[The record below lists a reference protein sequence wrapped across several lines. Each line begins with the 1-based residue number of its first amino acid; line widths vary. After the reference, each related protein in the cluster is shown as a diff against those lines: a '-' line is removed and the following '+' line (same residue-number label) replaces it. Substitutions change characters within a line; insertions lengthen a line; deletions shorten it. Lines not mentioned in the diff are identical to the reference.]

1 MKILVTGS
9 RYRPVID
16 VKNVLDR
23 YIGAVSEII
32 VGDSTGADEGA
43 RAWASEHH
51 VDCFVFDTDEDRDHF
66 LDFSRKALDEK
77 PSLCLAFPIK
87 GSKGTLTCIDKARSL
102 GIPVT
107 IIPEFD
113 NEPAYRDNNDKYVY
127 AVETDGSLMKAS
139 MKRVIARYENALK
152 RLETL

>member
-23 YIGAVSEII
+23 YLADATEII

-43 RAWASEHH
+43 RAWAKEHN
-51 VDCFVFDTDEDRDHF
+51 VPCVVFETDEDRDHA
-66 LDFSRKALDEK
+66 LDFSEKALNEK
-77 PSLCLAFPIK
+77 PLLCLAFPIK
-87 GSKGTLTCIDKARSL
+87 GSKGTLTCIEKAKSI
-102 GIPVT
+102 GIPITV
-107 IIPEFD
+107 IPEFD
-113 NEPAYRDNNDKYVY
+113 NEPEFRHNNDDYVY
-127 AVETDGSLMKAS
+127 AVSTDGSLMKAS
-139 MKRVIARYENALK
+139 MKRVISRYELGIK